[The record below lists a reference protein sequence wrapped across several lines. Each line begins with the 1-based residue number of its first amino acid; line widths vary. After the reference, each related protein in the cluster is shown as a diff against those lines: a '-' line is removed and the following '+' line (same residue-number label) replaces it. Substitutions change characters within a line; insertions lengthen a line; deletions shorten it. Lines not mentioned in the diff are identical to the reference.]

1 MPYFQEWVLM
11 LILQGTNM
19 SDDPM
24 ENIIL
29 EAAPGC
35 LARLNLRKEVVCWA
49 IFKQLCP
56 GQPAAVGW

>member
-1 MPYFQEWVLM
+1 M
-11 LILQGTNM
+11 LILEGTNV

-35 LARLNLRKEVVCWA
+35 LTRPNLRAAVEHWA
-49 IFKQLCP
+49 LFKQLLP
-56 GQPAAVGW
+56 EHPAAVGW